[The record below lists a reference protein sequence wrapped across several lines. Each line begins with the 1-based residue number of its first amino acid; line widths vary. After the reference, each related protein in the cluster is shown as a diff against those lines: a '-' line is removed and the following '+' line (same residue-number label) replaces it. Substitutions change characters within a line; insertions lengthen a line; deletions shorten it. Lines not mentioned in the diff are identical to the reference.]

1 MGVHAMNEDYD
12 DCELDEFDIE
22 ADEADTANDV
32 ICAFCELRPS
42 ITVISVRNRWLDVCE
57 ECRSGL

>member
-1 MGVHAMNEDYD
+1 MNEDYDD

-22 ADEADTANDV
+22 DDEADTANDV
-32 ICAFCELRPS
+32 ICAFCEVRPS